1 MSGNTRIVTARAEDA
16 LLLEGIR
23 RSDKTSVRQLYDQY
37 LPGII
42 RYVRNNNGT
51 EEDARDVF
59 QEAVIVIF
67 RKITEDHFTLTSSLQ
82 TFLLVVCRNLW
93 RKHLRDNQ
101 KYAREA
107 ENGLEE
113 KSVEANIETQIEAN
127 TRDGVFFRH
136 FDQLTENC
144 RQILMWFF
152 DKVPMKEIAR
162 RMDTSESY
170 VKKRKFICKQK
181 LVEAVKN
188 DPVYKEIASSEV

>member
-1 MSGNTRIVTARAEDA
+1 MSGNTRIVTTHPEDA

-23 RSDKTSVRQLYDQY
+23 KADKVRVKQLYDQY

-42 RYVRNNNGT
+42 RYIRNHNGT
-51 EEDARDVF
+51 EDDARDIF
-59 QEAVIVIF
+59 QEAVIVVF
-67 RKITEDHFTLTSSLQ
+67 RKITEGNFTLTSSLQ
-82 TFLLVVCRNLW
+82 TFLLAVCRNLW
-93 RKHLRDNQ
+93 RKYLRDNQ
-101 KYAREA
+101 KYARES
-107 ENGLEE
+107 ENQAVEKIEE
-113 KSVEANIETQIEAN
+113 TSVEAQMEAS

-136 FDQLTENC
+136 FDHLTENC

-162 RMDTSESY
+162 RMDSSESY

-188 DPVYKEIASSEV
+188 DPMYKEIVSS